1 MSPQATKTDP
11 SEAAAE
17 RIRELNEQILEYGRD
32 AGLAYL
38 ETYESTLKAFADYQE
53 QVGGS
58 LPIDS
63 LASLAR
69 AQAAFTRDV
78 VTAYA
83 QNARTLLK

>member
-1 MSPQATKTDP
+1 MSPQAKKTDTA
-11 SEAAAE
+11 EATAE
-17 RIRELNEQILEYGRD
+17 RIRELNERILEYGRN

-38 ETYESTLKAFADYQE
+38 EAYESTLKTFADYQE

-58 LPIDS
+58 LPIES

-83 QNARTLLK
+83 QNARNLLK

>member
-1 MSPQATKTDP
+1 MSPQAKKTDTT
-11 SEAAAE
+11 EAVAE
-17 RIRELNEQILEYGRD
+17 RIRELNERILGYGRN
-32 AGLAYL
+32 AGLSYL
-38 ETYESTLKAFADYQE
+38 EAYESTLKTFADYQE

-58 LPIDS
+58 LPIES

-69 AQAAFTRDV
+69 AQASFTRDV